1 MHMFFVAFCKRQ
13 RKIVECL
20 EKPNEK
26 TRQPGAPILN
36 EALLS
41 GASPE
46 RKYINVIDL
55 DEELD
60 LE

>member
-1 MHMFFVAFCKRQ
+1 MFFVAFSKRQ

-46 RKYINVIDL
+46 GK
-55 DEELD
+55 
-60 LE
+60 